1 MAGVGIL
8 MLVHTALGRAEQV
21 ARHWHAAGCP
31 VVIHIDRKVPE
42 ATCAQFRKALAD
54 LPNLRFFARVTAAN
68 GAPGAL
74 WPPRKAQP
82 R

>member
-42 ATCAQFRKALAD
+42 ATCAQFRQALAD
-54 LPNLRFFARVTAAN
+54 LPNLRFCARHRCEWGT
-68 GAPGAL
+68 
-74 WPPRKAQP
+74 
-82 R
+82 